1 LNAEFYLS
9 ANDGGAYGV
18 WDAEPQGCTPTWCAK
33 SKINWGPIDSA
44 IKATSAHTVTLA
56 NGSVISAPVILNL
69 PPLLM
74 DRESDGACGSASDP
88 CVRLFLPDWMKG
100 YHKAFQ
106 NTQGFDVDPQGVQQV
121 SNWWYNTVD
130 YGSPVFRARMK
141 QLLTEAAERYNDDPR
156 VGGIRVV
163 AGFQG
168 ETQPNKKDKN
178 DSGSEQALLASHE
191 NLISCDTYRSYARE
205 IAEHAYKVFTKKPIY
220 LMAGPAPCSTYSGQR
235 WRHELL
241 YDPVTGWEVARPKKM
256 IGFSLNRDDADS
268 ADADE
273 SAENI
278 YADYRFWSIGPKM
291 HALDRPIVWE
301 SGGLPDDSNTHG
313 DPWAYQVWRFYGVAG
328 AKGDSVL
335 NASPWQ
341 IFMSQ
346 LAWDVLDNW
355 MGRQPQRLWLVFRN
369 AEWPTYNYTAD
380 RGASGY
386 LGVWGNWLDLL
397 DTDSYEQACNHTL
410 YSNAYGN
417 AAALR
422 PTPVNTV
429 YRVPCDSLLP
439 VPAITPR
446 PTAQDGADMIN
457 RTFNHQALVL
467 DSTGP
472 NREMDIAL
480 VGGHPAAGQVKD
492 LAITVSYLD
501 QGADRFF
508 LTFPL
513 ASGKAQQYTIT
524 KTGTNLWQRATFS
537 VPNVVLANR
546 LASGRGAAFIVISN
560 DDDSQKEYLH
570 EVYADISEPIATP
583 TPTKTVT
590 PRPTSTATAARTATP
605 TETPPV
611 TPAAAQ
617 TATLTETPSVT
628 PAAAQTPSVT
638 FPPTA
643 TGTVTATEMPSRM
656 PTASRTRTATPSHTP
671 APTQTSQP
679 SATPGVTAT
688 RTPTRTPTAT
698 PSVLAMICSP
708 RVETNLTT
716 GGQPKG
722 VTADDKGFYLGLY
735 ASNQLVRTA
744 PDGTAIDWEMPTGV
758 GGVNGVA
765 VWNDIALTTNRDR
778 GTITLHD
785 AASGSKLGELTVGGL
800 PWGIAAAQGRAYV
813 ANFGDGTV
821 SVIDLPGRKVLKTVP
836 VGSYPVSLVADSAGA
851 YVVHLNGTITH
862 LDNQGQV
869 VARARVDAPDAR
881 GIAWDAIRSRVYVG
895 SREGRIIAVD
905 ARTLQPVGR
914 IDLPGPAYG
923 LIVNPTTGRLYA
935 VDAVNDRLYI
945 LEPDGSG
952 SVQIALPAQ
961 NATDGGMGIAAWGN
975 RVAVANYG
983 AGSLTFVA
991 DTACAER
998 LTPTATPAIWTAT
1011 PTVGATATV
1020 ASSPT
1025 TTTSPTPTISATVT
1039 PSPTV
1044 TATATPTVTRTR
1056 VPTQTPTATASATPS
1071 PTVTATAT
1079 PTVTRTR
1086 VSTQTPTATA
1096 SATPSPTVT
1105 ATATPTVTR
1114 TRVPTQTPTRTPT
1127 ATATARPTPAIIQAK
1142 IEIVWP
1148 HDGASVRDAD
1158 LANITAYLISTTHGL
1173 ASSLLEPPP
1182 CDWEPTV
1189 RLWVALNAQPA
1200 RPVAVGQKR
1209 MTDVAGRTFPVWD
1222 FNDVDVSAARD
1233 PANRLTFFTTVDG
1246 VRTLHNIWTHATD
1259 ARTVFP
1265 QTDVP
1270 TGAISYVP
1278 AALDARIEIV
1288 WPHDDL
1294 PVEQASLA
1302 NITAYLFAPGTL
1314 QAIRPGVNSLP
1325 TTRLH
1330 GSLNAEAEEAL
1341 GAGIIGLPRALTAS
1355 NGVTFMAWDFNDVDI
1370 SAAREPLN
1378 KLYFWVSVDNAETFS
1393 NVWAHGADAR
1403 TIFPRPDTLNNCR

>member
-1 LNAEFYLS
+1 MIPAMQINAPRTLRRHHRLLTLSIALAALLIGGFLAGCQPSRPPPPTPLPLPETLIARGLTASVYPFPGVFIANSSPDKAVPPTRPPGDPNYPPGSRYPVGLNAEFYLS
-9 ANDGGAYGV
+9 TNDGGAYGV
-18 WDAEPQGCTPTWCAK
+18 WDTEPQGCTPTWCAK

-44 IKATSAHTVTLA
+44 IRATAAHTVTLA
-56 NGSVISAPVILNL
+56 NGSVISAPVLLNL

-74 DRESDGACGSASDP
+74 DRESDGVCGSASDP
-88 CVRLFLPDWMKG
+88 CVRLFLPTWMKG

-106 NTQGFDVDPQGVQQV
+106 NTQGFDIDPQGVQQV

-241 YDPVTGWEVARPKKM
+241 YDPVTGWEVVRPKKM

-341 IFMSQ
+341 TFMSQ
-346 LAWDVLDNW
+346 LAWEVLDNW
-355 MGRQPQRLWLVFRN
+355 MGRQPERLWLVFRN

-397 DTDSYEQACNHTL
+397 DTNSYEQACNQAL

-439 VPAITPR
+439 VPVITPR

-457 RTFNHQALVL
+457 RTFNRQALVL

-501 QGADRFF
+501 RGADRFF

-513 ASGKAQQYTIT
+513 VSGKAQQYTIT
-524 KTGTNLWQRATFS
+524 KTDTNLWQRATFS

-560 DDDSQKEYLH
+560 DDDPQKEYLH

-590 PRPTSTATAARTATP
+590 PRLTSTPAASQTATP
-605 TETPPV
+605 
-611 TPAAAQ
+611 
-617 TATLTETPSVT
+617 TETPSVT
-628 PAAAQTPSVT
+628 PAAVQTPSVT
-638 FPPTA
+638 FSPTA
-643 TGTVTATEMPSRM
+643 TGTVATELPSPV
-656 PTASRTRTATPSHTP
+656 PTASRTRTAAPSRTP
-671 APTQTSQP
+671 APTPTSQP

-698 PSVLAMICSP
+698 PSVLAMICPP
-708 RVETNLTT
+708 RVETHLTT

-765 VWNDIALTTNRDR
+765 VWNNIALTTNRDR
-778 GTITLHD
+778 GTITMHD
-785 AASGSKLGELTVGGL
+785 ASSGAKLGELTVGGL
-800 PWGIAAAQGRAYV
+800 PWGIAAAQGRAYA

-836 VGSYPVSLVADSAGA
+836 VGSYPVSVVADSVGA
-851 YVVHLNGTITH
+851 YVVHLNGNITH
-862 LDNQGQV
+862 LDSQGQV
-869 VARARVDAPDAR
+869 VARAGVERADAR
-881 GIAWDAIRSRVYVG
+881 GHRLGCHPESRLRG
-895 SREGRIIAVD
+895 QPGRAHHRRGCAHLAASR
-905 ARTLQPVGR
+905 T
-914 IDLPGPAYG
+914 Y
-923 LIVNPTTGRLYA
+923 
-935 VDAVNDRLYI
+935 
-945 LEPDGSG
+945 
-952 SVQIALPAQ
+952 
-961 NATDGGMGIAAWGN
+961 
-975 RVAVANYG
+975 
-983 AGSLTFVA
+983 
-991 DTACAER
+991 
-998 LTPTATPAIWTAT
+998 
-1011 PTVGATATV
+1011 
-1020 ASSPT
+1020 
-1025 TTTSPTPTISATVT
+1025 
-1039 PSPTV
+1039 
-1044 TATATPTVTRTR
+1044 
-1056 VPTQTPTATASATPS
+1056 
-1071 PTVTATAT
+1071 
-1079 PTVTRTR
+1079 
-1086 VSTQTPTATA
+1086 
-1096 SATPSPTVT
+1096 
-1105 ATATPTVTR
+1105 
-1114 TRVPTQTPTRTPT
+1114 
-1127 ATATARPTPAIIQAK
+1127 
-1142 IEIVWP
+1142 
-1148 HDGASVRDAD
+1148 
-1158 LANITAYLISTTHGL
+1158 
-1173 ASSLLEPPP
+1173 
-1182 CDWEPTV
+1182 
-1189 RLWVALNAQPA
+1189 
-1200 RPVAVGQKR
+1200 
-1209 MTDVAGRTFPVWD
+1209 
-1222 FNDVDVSAARD
+1222 
-1233 PANRLTFFTTVDG
+1233 
-1246 VRTLHNIWTHATD
+1246 
-1259 ARTVFP
+1259 
-1265 QTDVP
+1265 
-1270 TGAISYVP
+1270 
-1278 AALDARIEIV
+1278 
-1288 WPHDDL
+1288 
-1294 PVEQASLA
+1294 
-1302 NITAYLFAPGTL
+1302 
-1314 QAIRPGVNSLP
+1314 
-1325 TTRLH
+1325 
-1330 GSLNAEAEEAL
+1330 
-1341 GAGIIGLPRALTAS
+1341 
-1355 NGVTFMAWDFNDVDI
+1355 
-1370 SAAREPLN
+1370 
-1378 KLYFWVSVDNAETFS
+1378 
-1393 NVWAHGADAR
+1393 
-1403 TIFPRPDTLNNCR
+1403 